1 MLMADCEHYVVA
13 TRCAVFRILTV
24 KYVHFLGGSRFT
36 FQIVSCFIMYCR
48 TSNLDQLLTMGLY
61 QSIIALFSI
70 YLGTKLV
77 FIY

>member
-24 KYVHFLGGSRFT
+24 KYFLGGSRFT